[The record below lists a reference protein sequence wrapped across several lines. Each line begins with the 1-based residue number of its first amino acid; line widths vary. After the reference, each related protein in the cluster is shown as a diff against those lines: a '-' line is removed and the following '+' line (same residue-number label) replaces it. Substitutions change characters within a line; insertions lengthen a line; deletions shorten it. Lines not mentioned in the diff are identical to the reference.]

1 MDCLLNFRNESV
13 VFLLPFNSSDKQ
25 QKSGESVYEH
35 HERILKSAIID
46 RSTFWMLRGPDK
58 RQEIQTPQEGKGMQ
72 GLISNGSFENANTA

>member
-1 MDCLLNFRNESV
+1 M
-13 VFLLPFNSSDKQ
+13 
-25 QKSGESVYEH
+25 YEH